1 MAFEDG
7 DNFVDGSILAYQQ
20 ANRMKNNFRGAAA
33 PTNPQPGMLFSDSDD
48 DKLYHA
54 IGESAVWD
62 EVLQAT
68 MSHDVTPVFDN
79 LILDVDSGS
88 LSDPPTEAEL
98 AAVFGSNPGDG
109 FIGYVQGTDS
119 AAKMYH
125 VVFYGG
131 TFYYEEMAAA
141 V

>member
-1 MAFEDG
+1 MAYIDG
-7 DNFVDGSILAYQQ
+7 DDFVDGAIFSYEE
-20 ANRMKNNFRGAAA
+20 ANRIKNNWRGAAA
-33 PTNPQPGMLFSDSDD
+33 PANIQSGMLFSDEDD
-48 DKLYHA
+48 DKLYHCTGA
-54 IGESAVWD
+54 SGALE

-68 MSHDVTPVFDN
+68 LSSDVSPVFDN
-79 LILDVDSGS
+79 LFLDFETAA
-88 LSDPPTEAEL
+88 LSDPPTAAEL
-98 AAVFGSNPGDG
+98 AAVFGSDPGDG

-131 TFYYEEMAAA
+131 TFYYQEMTAA